1 MESPRNRAD
10 HREYTQPVESTDPM
24 IRRRYLG
31 WLCAT
36 VLALSLA
43 APATAAPSTVDPS
56 RFGCPGVQLAPAL
69 HRDPD
74 LNPDGTPVRIT
85 PDQRG
90 KYVPVIMV
98 HGWTGSST
106 QTDARTGDFS
116 HKIDLSTNQFA
127 TVPATRSL
135 IGQLQ
140 RIPGAAVFTFDYHE
154 YSTRWVDDPHIGP
167 ALGDAIDCLFRATGE
182 KVIIV
187 AHSMGGLAARYAL
200 THRGDA
206 GTDRASE
213 VSTVVTFGTP
223 ETGSVLAML
232 GVTGLNLGAV
242 TSAQLGVLRLILAVC
257 GHVSGTK
264 LDTGTPCDL
273 LPPPLRA
280 LDSPAGQA
288 LRYGSAQL
296 AELAPFPKGVTV
308 DALAGDT
315 VFTVPAIGW
324 FRLPWQVDTV
334 PVGDLIVTTDSAIQG
349 TTSATEAHC
358 AYQLSPVRNTT
369 DTIGLLL
376 GLTAQGDVAQP
387 ITSVAGACYHVNLM
401 RTIQLTN
408 EATGII
414 NDDITGRTATKVVT
428 VVPVDR
434 NGNPAP
440 GYTVVN
446 DGGPVDCGSP
456 TSYQSPA
463 AVTTGIVYCFPTA
476 AAADICWPEP
486 DDLTILCGG
495 YPWDGQLHRNTAT
508 SPITPVTAATDPQ
521 PWALELADGTRCR
534 LRNGGAWAGRSDGL
548 VGAYSCDP
556 TNEVVLTATD
566 PNAETID
573 KATPQWTVQ
582 VGVLDDRQTGSPP
595 PRAVAVRVAYFA
607 GAP

>member
-1 MESPRNRAD
+1 M
-10 HREYTQPVESTDPM
+10 V
-24 IRRRYLG
+24 
-31 WLCAT
+31 
-36 VLALSLA
+36 VALSLA
-43 APATAAPSTVDPS
+43 APAAAAAASSTVDPS

-69 HRDPD
+69 TRDPD

-85 PDQRG
+85 PDQRE

-106 QTDARTGDFS
+106 HTDARTGDFS
-116 HKIDLSTNQFA
+116 HKIDLSTNQLA
-127 TVPATRSL
+127 KVPATRSL

-154 YSTRWVDDPHIGP
+154 YSTRWVDDSHIGP

-200 THRGDA
+200 THRGGA
-206 GTDRASE
+206 GADRARE

-223 ETGSVLAML
+223 ETGSLLAML
-232 GVTGLNLGAV
+232 GVTALNLGSA
-242 TSAQLGVLRLILAVC
+242 TNAQLGLLRLILSVC
-257 GHVSGTK
+257 GRVSGTK
-264 LDTGTPCDL
+264 LDTGTLCDM

-296 AELAPFPKGVTV
+296 AALAPFPKNVTV

-334 PVGDLIVTTDSAIQG
+334 PIGDLIVTTDSAVHRA
-349 TTSATEAHC
+349 TSATEAHC
-358 AYQLSPVRNTT
+358 AYQLSPVRATT
-369 DTIGLLL
+369 DTVGLLL
-376 GLTAQGDVAQP
+376 GVTARNDVAQP
-387 ITSVAGACYHVNLM
+387 ITSVAGACYHVDLM

-408 EATGII
+408 EATGIV
-414 NDDITGRTATKVVT
+414 NDDITGRVDTKVVT

-440 GYTVVN
+440 GFTVVN

-456 TSYQSPA
+456 SYPSPA
-463 AVTTGIVYCFPTA
+463 AVTPGIVSCFPTA
-476 AAADICWPEP
+476 AAADICWPQS
-486 DDLTILCGG
+486 DHLTVLCGG

-508 SPITPVTAATDPQ
+508 SAITPVAAATDPQ
-521 PWALELADGTRCR
+521 PWALELADGSRCR
-534 LRNGGAWAGRSDGL
+534 LRNGGAWSGRSDGL
-548 VGAYSCDP
+548 VGAYSCDQ
-556 TNEVVLTATD
+556 TDEVVLTD

-573 KATPQWTVQ
+573 KARPQWMVQ

-595 PRAVAVRVAYFA
+595 PRTVAIRVAYFA
-607 GAP
+607 GAS

>member
-1 MESPRNRAD
+1 MA
-10 HREYTQPVESTDPM
+10 
-24 IRRRYLG
+24 L
-31 WLCAT
+31 L
-36 VLALSLA
+36 LSLTGS
-43 APATAAPSTVDPS
+43 PASGAPSAVDPQTL
-56 RFGCPGVQLAPAL
+56 GCPGVQLAPAL
-69 HRDPD
+69 RHDPD

-90 KYVPVIMV
+90 KYIPVIMV

-106 QTDARTGDFS
+106 HTDARTGDFS
-116 HKIDLSTNQFA
+116 HKIDLSTNQLA

-154 YSTRWVDDPHIGP
+154 YSTRWVDDPHTGP

-200 THRGDA
+200 THRGRA
-206 GTDRASE
+206 GTNRAGE

-223 ETGSVLAML
+223 ETGSLLAML
-232 GVTGLNLGAV
+232 GVTGLNVGAA

-257 GHVSGTK
+257 GHASGTA
-264 LDTGTPCDL
+264 LDTGTACDL

-296 AELAPFPKGVTV
+296 AALAPFPKGVTV

-334 PVGDLIVTTDSAIQG
+334 PVGDLIVTVGSAVHG
-349 TTSATEAHC
+349 ATSVTEAHC
-358 AYQLSPVRNTT
+358 AYQLSPVRGTT

-376 GLTAQGDVAQP
+376 GVTARNDVAQP

-414 NDDITGRTATKVVT
+414 NDDITGRAATKVVT

-434 NGNPAP
+434 NGDPAP
-440 GYTVVN
+440 GYTVVD

-456 TSYQSPA
+456 TSYPSPA
-463 AVTTGIVYCFPTA
+463 AVAPNIVSCAPTA
-476 AAADICWPEP
+476 ADADICWTEP
-486 DDLTILCGG
+486 DHLTILCGQ
-495 YPWDGQLHRNTAT
+495 YPWDRTLHRNTAT
-508 SPITPVTAATDPQ
+508 APVTAVPAATDPQ

-534 LRNGGAWAGRSDGL
+534 LRNGGSWSGRSDGL
-548 VGAYSCDP
+548 VGAYSCDRN
-556 TNEVVLTATD
+556 NEVVLTTTD
-566 PNAETID
+566 PNAETVD
-573 KATPQWTVQ
+573 KRTPQWTVR

-595 PRAVAVRVAYFA
+595 PRTIAVRVAYFA